1 MSFAL
6 RLFFFAFISFPR
18 TCGLASFN
26 QRKGVNH
33 QLRTA
38 TPYSWGVR
46 GLLPLLLLLLP
57 MSSYAQKD
65 LYALE
70 HIVEIELE
78 MHDANWKKK
87 LNAWKKQLQKKR
99 VTATLKV
106 DGITYDSVGVRL
118 KGNSSY
124 FAPAKA
130 EKKKLPFNI
139 KVSYTDKKQ
148 RVNDKYKTLKLSNL
162 FRDPSYLRET
172 LSYQVLRDYM
182 AGPECNYARLTV
194 DGEYYGLYNL
204 TESVDQNFW
213 AEEFATSN
221 GIMFKCDPE
230 SKEDAPSSCPPG
242 IGANLAYIGQDT
254 ACYAA
259 RYELKKS
266 DYGWG
271 ELMKL
276 SKAVTEEDLDLNS
289 VLNVDEALW
298 MLAFDNALANLDS
311 YLGAFCHNYY
321 LLKDETGIW
330 RPIVWDLNLSM
341 GGFRLL
347 DKKKILTD
355 EELVSLSPFIHFSD
369 RNKDRPLI
377 LRLFDKPLYRKMY
390 VAHLKTIY
398 DEQFATGLYDER
410 AKKIREVISSLVVQE
425 PNPLYPTENYTLNY
439 HGTVEV
445 AGGKVIGVEEFF
457 KKRGA
462 YLKQHK
468 LYALPVPTI
477 ANHTATKDGDQ
488 VVVSVSLET
497 GDAERPV
504 WVAYRAKG
512 MGTFRYLQLKA
523 EADGNYTA
531 SLPAEEIEEYF
542 LVAEGRVSATVL
554 PARSAREWFT
564 VE

>member
-1 MSFAL
+1 MSVVQ
-6 RLFFFAFISFPR
+6 RLTYLAIFTILC
-18 TCGLASFN
+18 TCGPALMN
-26 QRKGVNH
+26 
-33 QLRTA
+33 
-38 TPYSWGVR
+38 
-46 GLLPLLLLLLP
+46 
-57 MSSYAQKD
+57 AQED

-70 HIVEIELE
+70 HVVEIELE
-78 MHDANWKKK
+78 MHDDNWKKK

-106 DGITYDSVGVRL
+106 DGVTYDSVGVRL

-124 FAPAKA
+124 FAPARA

-139 KVSYTDKKQ
+139 KLSYINKKQ
-148 RVNDKYKTLKLSNL
+148 SVNGKYETLKLSNL

-172 LSYQVLRDYM
+172 LSYQIVRDYM
-182 AGPECNYARLTV
+182 AAPECNYARLTV

-204 TESVDQNFW
+204 TESIDENFW
-213 AEEFATSN
+213 EEEFATTN

-230 SKEDAPSSCPPG
+230 SKEDAPENCPPG
-242 IGANLAYIGQDT
+242 IGANLAYIGEDT

-271 ELMKL
+271 ELMDL
-276 SKAVTEEDLDLNS
+276 SEAVTEEDSDLNGI
-289 VLNVDEALW
+289 LNVDEALW

-321 LLKDETGIW
+321 LLKDESGIW

-347 DKKKILTD
+347 DEKRILTD
-355 EELVSLSPFIHFSD
+355 DELVSLSPFIHFSE
-369 RNKDRPLI
+369 RNEDRPLI
-377 LRLFDKPLYRKMY
+377 LRLFDNPLYRKMY
-390 VAHLKTIY
+390 VAHLRTIY
-398 DEQFATGLYDER
+398 DEQFASGLYDER
-410 AKKIREVISSLVVQE
+410 AKKIREVISSLVIHE

-457 KKRGA
+457 KKRGN
-462 YLKQHK
+462 YLKEHK
-468 LYALPVPTI
+468 LYAQPVPVI
-477 ANHTATKDGDQ
+477 ANHTAVKSGDE
-488 VVVSVSLET
+488 VVVSVSLEE
-497 GDAERPV
+497 GDSGQPV
-504 WVAYRAKG
+504 WVAHRREGA
-512 MGTFRYLQLKA
+512 GTFAYKELKA
-523 EADGNYTA
+523 EADGNYTIT
-531 SLPAEEIEEYF
+531 LPGEEIEEYF
-542 LVAEGRVSATVL
+542 LVAEGRISATVL

-564 VE
+564 VK